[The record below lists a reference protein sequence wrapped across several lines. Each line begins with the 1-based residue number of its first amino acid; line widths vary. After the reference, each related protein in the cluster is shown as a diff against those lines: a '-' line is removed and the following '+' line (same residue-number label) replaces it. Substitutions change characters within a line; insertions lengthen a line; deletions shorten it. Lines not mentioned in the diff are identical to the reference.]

1 MVRARQEDAVA
12 SSASASVVAHIGRPC
27 RQRHDALDSRCLISP
42 MQSRDDLYAR
52 LAGQKIAAGCDSTST
67 LKSGTRYSGEPAV
80 VLACS
85 FSPQRLTQSPS
96 SNTWLLS
103 QVYFL
108 IATSTPYTRCVCSR
122 PKCVIQCGRRDISV
136 AGRSQLMGGDEAH
149 IGQGLTLY
157 LETAHA

>member
-85 FSPQRLTQSPS
+85 FSPQRLTHSPS

-103 QVYFL
+103 QVY
-108 IATSTPYTRCVCSR
+108 SR
-122 PKCVIQCGRRDISV
+122 AVPISNCHQHSVHPLRLQQAEVRHPMRASGYFCGW
-136 AGRSQLMGGDEAH
+136 
-149 IGQGLTLY
+149 
-157 LETAHA
+157 